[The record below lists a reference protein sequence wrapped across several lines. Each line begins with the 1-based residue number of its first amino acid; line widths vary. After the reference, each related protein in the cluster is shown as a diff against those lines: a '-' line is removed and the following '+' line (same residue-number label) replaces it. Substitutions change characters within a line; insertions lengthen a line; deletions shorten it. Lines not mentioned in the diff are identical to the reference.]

1 MIWKGITSMGRN
13 KRIST
18 WFLLGFVCVLIVV
31 LSYGRAENRDDL
43 REAEKQI
50 VESSSTAVEAP
61 VSEPDLS
68 EVYEAEVDT
77 QEEEL
82 KNLSYD
88 EAFEVIRG
96 RWEVGEYLDTAV
108 EYHGVEQD
116 DPEYQE
122 ASKRNKEYVLQEY
135 SGKVLEIEEENIV
148 NFQGGSDDVFLYETY
163 DELFGLVRNP
173 VNIAPEPP
181 FYIASIRLKGSED
194 WMMIIKSNDDA
205 FLLTVRGHFFKL
217 NKVE

>member
-1 MIWKGITSMGRN
+1 MGRN

-31 LSYGRAENRDDL
+31 LSYRRAENRDDL
-43 REAEKQI
+43 RREEKQI

-61 VSEPDLS
+61 VSEPDSS
-68 EVYEAEVDT
+68 EIYEAEVDT

-116 DPEYQE
+116 EPEYQE

-148 NFQGGSDDVFLYETY
+148 NFQGGSDDDFIFATY
-163 DELFGLVRNP
+163 GELFNIVRQP
-173 VNIAPEPP
+173 ASIDCEPH
-181 FYIASIRLKGSED
+181 FFAASIRLKGSED